1 MDREALRNHL
11 ADLDERRLHS
21 NHEFALLKLVRAV
34 RNPDT
39 LDTEIEDAAFV
50 FLRDWSGHLLRRKSA
65 RFGLVL
71 WHVQGDQAC
80 AGWVAD
86 WDARQKAHGG
96 LDGWYEM
103 FTSYGVQAAA

>member
-1 MDREALRNHL
+1 MKDTLARHL

-21 NHEFALLKLVRAV
+21 NHQLALLKLVRTV

-39 LDTEIEDAAFV
+39 LDSEVEDAAV
-50 FLRDWSGHLLRRKSA
+50 AFLQDWSTHLLRRKCA

-71 WHVQGDQAC
+71 QQVRHLDQC

-86 WDARQKAHGG
+86 WDARQKSQGG
-96 LDGWYEM
+96 LSGWYEM
-103 FTSYGVQAAA
+103 FTSSGQRVAA

>member
-1 MDREALRNHL
+1 MKDTLAVHL

-21 NHEFALLKLVRAV
+21 RHEFALLRLVRTV

-39 LDTEIEDAAFV
+39 LDSEVEDAAV
-50 FLRDWSGHLLRRKSA
+50 AFLQDWSGHLLRRKCA

-71 WHVQGDQAC
+71 QQVRHLDQC

-86 WDARQKAHGG
+86 WDARQKTQGG
-96 LDGWYEM
+96 LSGWYEM
-103 FTSYGVQAAA
+103 YTSSGQQVAA

>member
-1 MDREALRNHL
+1 MRTTLAGHL

-21 NHEFALLKLVRAV
+21 NHEFALLRLVRTV

-39 LDTEIEDAAFV
+39 LDTEIEDAAV
-50 FLRDWSGHLLRRKSA
+50 AFLQGWSGHLLRRKCA

-71 WHVQGDQAC
+71 QQVRGLDQC

-86 WDARQKAHGG
+86 WDARQRAQGG
-96 LDGWYEM
+96 LSGWYRM
-103 FTSYGVQAAA
+103 YTSYGAATAA

>member
-1 MDREALRNHL
+1 MKDTLAGHL

-39 LDTEIEDAAFV
+39 LDTEVEDAAV
-50 FLRDWSGHLLRRKSA
+50 DFLTDWSGHLLRRKSA

-71 WHVQGDQAC
+71 QQVRHLDQC

-86 WDARQKAHGG
+86 WDDRQKSQGG
-96 LDGWYEM
+96 LSGWYETY
-103 FTSYGVQAAA
+103 TSCGQRVAA

>member
-1 MDREALRNHL
+1 MKDTLAGHL

-21 NHEFALLKLVRAV
+21 KHEFALLRLVRAV

-39 LDTEIEDAAFV
+39 LDTEVEDAAV
-50 FLRDWSGHLLRRKSA
+50 AFLDDWSGGLLRRKCA

-71 WHVQGDQAC
+71 QQVRHLAAC

-86 WDARQKAHGG
+86 WDARQKTQGG
-96 LDGWYEM
+96 LSGWYRM
-103 FTSYGVQAAA
+103 FTSYGAATAA

>member
-1 MDREALRNHL
+1 MKDTLAGHLR
-11 ADLDERRLHS
+11 DLDERRLHS

-39 LDTEIEDAAFV
+39 LDTEVQDAAV
-50 FLRDWSGHLLRRKSA
+50 DFLADWSTHLLRRKCA

-71 WHVQGDQAC
+71 QQVRHLPQC

-86 WDARQKAHGG
+86 WDARQKSQGG
-96 LDGWYEM
+96 LSGWYEM
-103 FTSYGVQAAA
+103 YTSSGDRVAA

>member
-1 MDREALRNHL
+1 MRTTLAGHL

-39 LDTEIEDAAFV
+39 LDSEVEDAAV
-50 FLRDWSGHLLRRKSA
+50 AFLQDWSGHLLRRKCA

-71 WHVQGDQAC
+71 QQVRHLPQA

-86 WDARQKAHGG
+86 WDARQKTQGG
-96 LDGWYEM
+96 LDGWYSM
-103 FTSYGVQAAA
+103 FTSYDRPVAA

>member
-1 MDREALRNHL
+1 MRTTLAGHL

-21 NHEFALLKLVRAV
+21 NHEFALLKLVRTV

-39 LDTEIEDAAFV
+39 LDTEVEDAAV
-50 FLRDWSGHLLRRKSA
+50 AFLADWSTHLLRRKCA

-71 WHVQGDQAC
+71 QQVRHLPAC

-86 WDARQKAHGG
+86 WDARQKTQGG
-96 LDGWYEM
+96 LSGWYEM
-103 FTSYGVQAAA
+103 FTSSGQRAAA